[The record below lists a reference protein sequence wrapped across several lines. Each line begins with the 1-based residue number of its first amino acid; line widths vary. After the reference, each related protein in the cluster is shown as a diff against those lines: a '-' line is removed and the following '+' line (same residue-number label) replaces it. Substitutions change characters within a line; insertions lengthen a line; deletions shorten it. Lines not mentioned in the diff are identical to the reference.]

1 MRRRI
6 ALLSLAVALPA
17 AAASP
22 AGGGAASVNGRIA
35 FERHGTIGSSEI
47 WTMNQDGTQL
57 RRLVSGSD
65 PAWSPDGD
73 RIAFVTPNRD
83 LAIARADGTGV
94 RVIDV
99 TGIGPETARW
109 RLHPAWSPDGTRIVF
124 GTSEALYV
132 VDAGGGQARELA
144 RGFELAPAWSPDGTT
159 IAFIAPGGVVVI
171 DADGANRRALPG
183 ARADSGQRVS
193 WSPDGSS
200 LAFGDDDGGLSVVRL
215 DGRPP
220 TPIVTYSGSEAE
232 DPAWSPDG
240 SRIVWVENNSDIC
253 VANADGTGLGRLTY
267 APEGGA
273 NVHPAWQP
281 LLPGSPA
288 AGPPI
293 DRRGPSADWNRN
305 DSWAWACGR
314 RFEGR
319 SLTATVAPAR
329 VTLTG
334 DVTYRLRFANR
345 SAYGLGETYATYAGF
360 EVDGGAELVALSTS
374 QGKCTSKSVFAPRE
388 PPLVITCLFGALLAG
403 EHAVA
408 TLRLRA
414 KFPGEIVV
422 TGQLPQPATVGD
434 ETPPSAPDL
443 VVRTAVSGCTV
454 RGRATGDILVG
465 TMRADV
471 ICGLDGNDGIRP
483 GAGPDTVYAGPG
495 DDSVSSRDRVRDT
508 ISCGSGQDT
517 VTADRIDAVARDC
530 ERVTRR

>member
-1 MRRRI
+1 M
-6 ALLSLAVALPA
+6 ALPA
-17 AAASP
+17 AAAVP
-22 AGGGAASVNGRIA
+22 AGGGAMSVNGRIA
-35 FERHGTIGSSEI
+35 FERHGSIGSSEV

-57 RRLVSGSD
+57 RRVVSGSD
-65 PAWSPDGD
+65 PTWSPDGEQ
-73 RIAFVTPNRD
+73 IVFVTPNRD
-83 LAIARADGTGV
+83 LAIVRADGTGA

-99 TGIGPETARW
+99 TGIGTETARW
-109 RLHPAWSPDGTRIVF
+109 RLHPAWSPDGTRIAF

-132 VDAGGGQARELA
+132 VNAGGGPVLELA
-144 RGFELAPAWSPDGTT
+144 RGYEPAPAWSPDGTT
-159 IAFIAPGGVVVI
+159 IAFIVGGAVVVI
-171 DADGANRRALPG
+171 DAEGTNMRPLPG
-183 ARADSGQRVS
+183 ARADTGRRVS
-193 WSPDGSS
+193 WSPDGS
-200 LAFGDDDGGLSVVRL
+200 LIAFGDENGGLSVVRL
-215 DGRPP
+215 DGRAP
-220 TPIVTYSGSEAE
+220 TPIVPYSGSEAD

-240 SRIVWVENNSDIC
+240 SRIAWVENNSDIC
-253 VANADGTGLGRLTY
+253 VANANGTGIGRLTY
-267 APEGGA
+267 APDGGAA
-273 NVHPAWQP
+273 NVHPTWQP
-281 LLPGSPA
+281 LPPGSAP
-288 AGPPI
+288 AGPPT

-314 RFEGR
+314 RFDGR
-319 SLTATVAPAR
+319 SLTAAGAPAR
-329 VTLTG
+329 VTLAG
-334 DVTYRLRFANR
+334 DVTYRLRFSNF

-360 EVDGGAELVALSTS
+360 EVDGGAELVALSSS

-422 TGQLPQPATVGD
+422 TGQLPQPDTVGN

-465 TMRADV
+465 TPRADV
-471 ICGLDGNDGIRP
+471 ICGLDGSDVIRP

-495 DDSVSSRDRVRDT
+495 DDLVSSRDRVRDT